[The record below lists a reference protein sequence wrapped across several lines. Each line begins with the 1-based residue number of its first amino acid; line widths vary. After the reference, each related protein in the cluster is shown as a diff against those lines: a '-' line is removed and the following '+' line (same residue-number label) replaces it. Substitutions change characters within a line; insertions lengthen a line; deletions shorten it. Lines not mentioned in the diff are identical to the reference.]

1 MAGLLGLWRQ
11 IPLFWRMGL
20 ILSGIWLALR
30 VPVLPG
36 GLIVLYMVFALLG
49 AFLYITVDGR
59 RIREFVAFF
68 VDERAWIARLR
79 LATLI
84 GIPLAAGGFTFLA
97 LLPSYAP
104 PFALFTLHPTPPE
117 RVWQVRVPDWVL
129 EWREEDIQK
138 GKVIYENNCWFC
150 HGKELDGQGP
160 AAAGFQYPTA
170 PVSFK
175 DPGTIATLTLPYVF
189 WKVSEGGLQNQFNSA
204 MPSWRVGIYAPEE
217 TVHGGDLTED
227 EVWRVIQ
234 YIYRASGREPAKF
247 GASDQEP
254 AQFRQAHV
262 GH

>member
-1 MAGLLGLWRQ
+1 MGKLLDSWRQ

-20 ILSGIWLALR
+20 ILIVIWLLLQI
-30 VPVLPG
+30 PTLPG
-36 GLIVLYMVFALLG
+36 GLVILYMIFALMG
-49 AFLYITVDGR
+49 VFLYVTVEDH
-59 RIREFVAFF
+59 RIREFLAFF
-68 VDERAWIARLR
+68 VDERPWVAKLR

-84 GIPLAAGGFTFLA
+84 VIPLTAGGFTLRA
-97 LLPSYAP
+97 VLPSYVP

-117 RVWQVRVPDWVL
+117 QVWQVPVPDWVL
-129 EWREEDIQK
+129 QWREEDVQQ
-138 GKVIYENNCWFC
+138 GKAIYENNCWYC

-204 MPSWRVGIYAPEE
+204 MPAWRVDPHGHGE
-217 TVHGGDLTED
+217 TVHTGDLTDE

-234 YIYRASGREPAKF
+234 YIYRASGREPAAF
-247 GASDQEP
+247 G
-254 AQFRQAHV
+254 R
-262 GH
+262 